1 MNPFSITLTALWIYP
16 ILSLIFFALTK
27 KIPKIRQWVLKI
39 SIILTVLTILA
50 LLFKLSTIS
59 ITVNWLLV
67 SAFYLCLSLILWWSQ
82 FQPNKFL
89 KITGTLLMIGTFGIG
104 YLSGTLGILGVGFI
118 VADFETDKVKK
129 LDDDI
134 IYKEYSIGNAI
145 SDYRGTRVE
154 IYKTVAWLPVFEY
167 QIIKKEYYNVIAYP
181 DEIKVSYEPNKH
193 IIYLSANI
201 ISLNDGGREKWSD
214 SINLNKRITR
224 Y

>member
-27 KIPKIRQWVLKI
+27 KMPITRQWVLKI
-39 SIILTVLTILA
+39 SIILTVLA

-67 SAFYLCLSLILWWSQ
+67 SGFYLCLSLILWWSQ

-193 IIYLSANI
+193 IIYLSASI
-201 ISLNDGGREKWSD
+201 ISLNDGSREKWSD
-214 SINLNKRITR
+214 SIKLK
-224 Y
+224 